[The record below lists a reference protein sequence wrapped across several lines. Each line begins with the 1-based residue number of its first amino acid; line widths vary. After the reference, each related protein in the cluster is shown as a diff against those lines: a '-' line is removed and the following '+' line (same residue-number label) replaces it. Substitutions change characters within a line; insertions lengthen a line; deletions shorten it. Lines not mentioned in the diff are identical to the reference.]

1 MNNTRWARP
10 ESLLEVYSW
19 IFMRVS
25 GVVLVVLALGHLAI
39 MHLINNVD
47 IIDYDFVAQRF
58 VDAVLADLR
67 FHPALAGH
75 AARPERRADHDRR
88 LSDRPRLADAG
99 LSVLAVVGVVFLTL
113 GSLVIV
119 TFQPVAGGQVKSSYE
134 PPVRCD
140 HRGGGRG
147 RA

>member
-1 MNNTRWARP
+1 MNSTRWARP

-47 IIDYDFVAQRF
+47 VINYDFVVHRF
-58 VDAVLADLR
+58 VGPFWRTYDFILLWLAMIHGLNGVRIMIDDYLIGR
-67 FHPALAGH
+67 GWRTLALSALAI
-75 AARPERRADHDRR
+75 
-88 LSDRPRLADAG
+88 AG
-99 LSVLAVVGVVFLTL
+99 AVFLTL

-119 TFQPVAGGQVKSSYE
+119 TFQPLAAGK
-134 PPVRCD
+134 
-140 HRGGGRG
+140 
-147 RA
+147 